1 MAMSLKNLG
10 YTRIVIFEKTNRVGG
25 KSYDI
30 PYDGAYL
37 PLGTVFGDANYR
49 RPGNYLPLAN
59 KYGHGGTIPVFP
71 SAEWRWVPGTA
82 NFTKFSSTDGLFSSV
97 AELANVP
104 IQEAPLVLIQTLK
117 KYVEIHDEMF
127 GRYRGYLMPQPD
139 WQTIWRCRGTYKD
152 FLVREGLTAM
162 IPLLIITNEL
172 QGYGY
177 LDEVS
182 ALYGLMWQNTIMMA
196 SLALSTLG
204 DPNPDFKPFIT
215 ENGYE
220 SLWETI
226 VRVEN
231 LDVRYKT
238 GIISVSRQR
247 WWSTKHSLR
256 LITQQNLKRKSE
268 ACEFLIWTPEMRI
281 LLNALKRPSSM
292 ERRYFEKLSL
302 SFIFT
307 ANLVSIKNEVR
318 NGPYI
323 VHSTSL
329 KDKIPGGVVG
339 SGDIIGL
346 RIPNI
351 SLPSV
356 LEKYNDVTDERTL
369 LRIVQL
375 NRANALPT
383 NRKLNQQVCKS

>member
-1 MAMSLKNLG
+1 
-10 YTRIVIFEKTNRVGG
+10 
-25 KSYDI
+25 
-30 PYDGAYL
+30 
-37 PLGTVFGDANYR
+37 
-49 RPGNYLPLAN
+49 
-59 KYGHGGTIPVFP
+59 
-71 SAEWRWVPGTA
+71 
-82 NFTKFSSTDGLFSSV
+82 
-97 AELANVP
+97 
-104 IQEAPLVLIQTLK
+104 
-117 KYVEIHDEMF
+117 
-127 GRYRGYLMPQPD
+127 
-139 WQTIWRCRGTYKD
+139 
-152 FLVREGLTAM
+152 
-162 IPLLIITNEL
+162 
-172 QGYGY
+172 
-177 LDEVS
+177 
-182 ALYGLMWQNTIMMA
+182 MWQNTIMMA
-196 SLALSTLG
+196 SLALSNLG
-204 DPNPDFKPFIT
+204 DPNPDFAPFIT

-247 WWSTKHSLR
+247 WWNRKQSLR
-256 LITQQNLKRKSE
+256 LITQKNLKRKSE
-268 ACEFLIWTPEMRI
+268 TCEFLIWTPEMRI

-329 KDKIPGGVVG
+329 NDKIPGGVVG
-339 SGDIIGL
+339 SGDIFGL

-356 LEKYNDVTDERTL
+356 L
-369 LRIVQL
+369 
-375 NRANALPT
+375 
-383 NRKLNQQVCKS
+383 KLQQCY